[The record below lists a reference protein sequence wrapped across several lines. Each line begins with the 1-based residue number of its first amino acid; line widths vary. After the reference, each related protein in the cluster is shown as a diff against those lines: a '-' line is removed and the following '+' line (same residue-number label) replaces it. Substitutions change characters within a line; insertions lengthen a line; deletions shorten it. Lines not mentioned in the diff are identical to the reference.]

1 MDSQLF
7 DRIWET
13 STTTGTGTLTLAG
26 ARTGYQAFSI
36 VGNGTKVPY
45 LITNGTDFEIGE
57 GIYSSSTLTRATI
70 FSSSNSNSAVN
81 FGAGTKDVILSM
93 PAKYL
98 TEINVEDSF
107 ISAEPISG
115 GRAVSFNSSGAV
127 QIAMASIPSRTPAV
141 GIVVDNVASGQA
153 TRVYN
158 RGSVRSSQFNF
169 SGYIGKPVWVG
180 ASGNIISSGLPV
192 ESGNIHIPLGT
203 ITSHSG
209 LLMGS
214 PYMGSG
220 SVFHDAIASG
230 VVEWHNLASGAIRSG
245 SIASGQIGIWH
256 LASGQI
262 FWFAHGSGS
271 VLRSHMASGI
281 VDNTKIANASIFAN
295 HMASGSVASGNIASG
310 QIETYALSSG
320 TTVNR
325 AIFTGPFVSGTSW
338 TMLTEEIVSGT
349 KAVCIS
355 QSGHL
360 RVAMASVSGRM
371 PAIGVVVDNVASGIQ
386 ANVFSHGV
394 FQTTSGMANY
404 SGQLG
409 QALYVGRSG
418 HIVSMSGTF
427 NSGGFLSGDIY
438 QRIGT
443 AFNSGGVVI
452 QLSEAFKLASG

>member
-13 STTTGTGTLTLAG
+13 TTTTGTGTLTLAG
-26 ARTGYQAFSI
+26 ARTGHQAFSV

-127 QIAMASIPSRTPAV
+127 QIAMASVPSKTPAV
-141 GIVVDNVASGQA
+141 GIVIDNVASGQS
-153 TRVYN
+153 TRIYN

-180 ASGNIISSGLPV
+180 TSGNIVSSGAPA
-192 ESGNIHIPLGT
+192 ESGNVHIPLGT

-214 PYMGSG
+214 PYLESG
-220 SVFHDAIASG
+220 SILHDAIASG
-230 VVEWHNLASGAIRSG
+230 VVEWHNLTSGAVRSG
-245 SIASGQIGIWH
+245 TIASGQIGTLH
-256 LASGQI
+256 HASGSI
-262 FWFAHGSGS
+262 FWFLHGSGS
-271 VLRSHMASGI
+271 VLRAHMASGV
-281 VDNTKIANASIFAN
+281 VDNTKIADASILSN
-295 HMASGSVASGNIASG
+295 HIASG
-310 QIETYALSSG
+310 QIGTYASASG

-338 TMLTEEIVSGT
+338 TMLTEEIISGT

-355 QSGHL
+355 QSGNL

-394 FQTTSGMANY
+394 FQVTSGMANY
-404 SGQLG
+404 SGRLG
-409 QALYVGRSG
+409 QTLYVGRSG
-418 HIVSMSGTF
+418 NIVSMSGAF